1 MQRKLLPLA
10 APRAKAAI
18 LIQVAGMVVLCGAGV
33 ARAQGAHPPITLEV
47 DPCADVA
54 SPEVWRL
61 VTIELGAPPL
71 AGAGVDLRETTRVQ
85 VGCVPQFPLLVR
97 LEVRDPTTGK
107 SLDRIITLS
116 GVPRPDQA
124 RLVAIAAVELVAASW
139 NELRHVSESVPHA
152 VDATASAET
161 RSLAVSSAIRQER
174 EPDQP
179 RWRVFVVG
187 SARVLGGMPHL
198 LPGGGLAAARTFAW
212 GLGVGADVVAEGAA
226 QPTPL
231 GNVDTFLVSSG
242 LMGLLHH
249 DLGPI
254 TWESGL
260 GARVG
265 VARLAGRG
273 RVDPLMPVRGATITE
288 PWAGPLVMMRG
299 LLALPRRLIFSVG
312 GEVGYV
318 TADVF
323 GRVMGAADVAVRG
336 LWWNAVLGVGVA
348 Y

>member
-1 MQRKLLPLA
+1 MQRKLVPLA
-10 APRAKAAI
+10 ARRAKAAI
-18 LIQVAGMVVLCGAGV
+18 LIRVAGMTALCAGGA
-33 ARAQGAHPPITLEV
+33 ARAQGVHPPITLEV
-47 DPCADVA
+47 SPCADVA
-54 SPEVWRL
+54 SSEVWRL
-61 VTIELGAPPL
+61 VTIELGSSPIT
-71 AGAGVDLRETTRVQ
+71 GASVDPREATRVL

-139 NELRHVSESVPHA
+139 NELRHASESVPHA
-152 VDATASAET
+152 VDATASTET
-161 RSLAVSSAIRQER
+161 RNLALSSAVRQER

-187 SARVLGGMPHL
+187 SARGLGGMPRL
-198 LPGGGLAAARTFAW
+198 LPGGGLAAARTIAW
-212 GLGVGADVVAEGAA
+212 GLGVGVDVVAEGAA

-242 LMGLLHH
+242 VVGLLHAN
-249 DLGPI
+249 LGPV

-260 GARVG
+260 GARAG
-265 VARLAGRG
+265 WAHLAGRG
-273 RVDPLMPVRGATITE
+273 RADPLMPVRGATVSE

-299 LLALPRRLIFSVG
+299 LLALPRRLILSVG

-323 GRVMGAADVAVRG
+323 GRVAGAADVAVRG